1 LIRTCVNRLL
11 RFALEFGSKRFPDV
25 FSGLSEWISKLY
37 FPWKVDVFPRAYR
50 GKFPFPV
57 PGNNQKGGG
66 NLMSNIFSTDF
77 AGRNFSLKTNYV
89 AAQAD
94 GSMLVYYGDTVVLVT
109 VVSLKSVR
117 EGVDFLPLTVDYQE
131 KTFAAG
137 KIPGGFFKREGR
149 NNEREVLTSRIIDR
163 AIRPLF
169 PKGYYSE
176 TQVVATVLS
185 VDKENDSDV
194 AAMIGASAALE
205 ISDVPFKGPIAGV
218 RIGRINGALVANASP
233 EQMQESELN
242 LFLVGRKVTSGKE
255 GRPYDVELVM
265 MEGEAKEV
273 AEDVIVDAIKF
284 GLESVRP
291 VIDLQDQVRAAIGKA
306 KRSVE
311 EEAADEELI
320 ERVRAEA
327 LPGLKEGYSLPRKLE
342 RYSKLGDVRAAVI
355 KTIGDGDAA
364 ISKKVAAIIENIE
377 SRILRDMII
386 QEKKRIDGRSS
397 TDIRAISS
405 EVGVLPRA
413 HGSALFNRGET
424 QALAVLTL
432 GTSSDEQRMDY
443 IAGEERRSFLLHYNF
458 PPYSVGEAKSL
469 RSPGRREIGHGAL
482 ARKALVPI
490 LPSPETFPYTI
501 RIVSE
506 ILSSNGSSSMATVCG
521 GIMCLMD
528 GGVPVKDIVAGI
540 AMGLLKEGD
549 EVVILSDILGDED
562 HAGDMDFKVC
572 GTEKGVTAMQMDI
585 KIDGLTEDILRKAL
599 AQAREGRMHIIG
611 KIRETMSAPRSD
623 ISLYAPRITTV
634 KVKEDQ
640 VRTVIGSGGK
650 NIRQIISETGVTIDV
665 EDDGTVTIASA
676 DAEAAA
682 RAVAM
687 VKWLTEEAEVGKIY
701 RGTVKKIVDFG
712 AFVEILPGTEGLL
725 HISQIAKERIAKV
738 TDVLREGDEVMVK
751 VLEVDKSGK
760 IRLSRKEALGTEST

>member
-1 LIRTCVNRLL
+1 MSN
-11 RFALEFGSKRFPDV
+11 V
-25 FSGLSEWISKLY
+25 FS
-37 FPWKVDVFPRAYR
+37 A
-50 GKFPFPV
+50 
-57 PGNNQKGGG
+57 
-66 NLMSNIFSTDF
+66 DF
-77 AGRNFSLKTNYV
+77 AGRNISLKTNYV

-94 GSMLVYYGDTVVLVT
+94 GSILVYYGDTVVLIT

-131 KTFAAG
+131 MTFAAG

-149 NNEREVLTSRIIDR
+149 PNEREILTSRIIDR

-169 PKGYYSE
+169 PKGYFSE
-176 TQVVATVLS
+176 TQVVATLLS
-185 VDKENDSDV
+185 VDKENDPDV
-194 AAMIGASAALE
+194 ASMVGASAALG
-205 ISDVPFKGPIAGV
+205 ISDIPFKGPIAGV
-218 RIGRINGALVANASP
+218 RVGLINGEFVANVSP
-233 EQMQESELN
+233 EKMKESEMS
-242 LFLVGRKVTSGKE
+242 LFLVGRKVTPGASG
-255 GRPYDVELVM
+255 RAYDVELVM
-265 MEGEAKEV
+265 MEGEGSEV
-273 AEDVIVDAIKF
+273 PEDKIVDAIKF
-284 GLESVRP
+284 GLEAIRP
-291 VIDLQDQVRAAIGKA
+291 VIDLQDQMRAAIGKV
-306 KRSVE
+306 KRTVE
-311 EEAADEELI
+311 EQAPDEELI
-320 ERVRAEA
+320 ARVKAEA
-327 LPGLKEGYSLPRKLE
+327 VPGLKEGYGMPRKLE
-342 RYSKLGDVRAAVI
+342 RYSKLSDVRAAVI
-355 KTIGDGDAA
+355 KNIGGEDAVLC
-364 ISKKVAAIIENIE
+364 KKVAAIIEHIE

-386 QEKKRIDGRSS
+386 QEKRRIDGRTS
-397 TDIRAISS
+397 TDIRPISS

-424 QALAVLTL
+424 QALAALTL
-432 GTSSDEQRMDY
+432 GTSADEQRMDY
-443 IAGEERRSFLLHYNF
+443 VSGEETRAFLLHYNF
-458 PPYSVGEAKSL
+458 PPFSVGEAKSL

-482 ARKALVPI
+482 ARKALVPV
-490 LPSPETFPYTI
+490 LPPPEEFPYTI

-521 GIMCLMD
+521 GILSLMD

-549 EVVILSDILGDED
+549 DVVILSDILGDED

-599 AQAREGRMHIIG
+599 AQAREGRIHIIG
-611 KIRETMSAPRSD
+611 KIRETLSAPRGD

-738 TDVLREGDEVMVK
+738 TDVLQEGDEVMVK
-751 VLEVDKSGK
+751 VLEIDKSGK
-760 IRLSRKEALGTEST
+760 IRLSRKEALGAEVQ

>member
-1 LIRTCVNRLL
+1 
-11 RFALEFGSKRFPDV
+11 
-25 FSGLSEWISKLY
+25 
-37 FPWKVDVFPRAYR
+37 
-50 GKFPFPV
+50 
-57 PGNNQKGGG
+57 
-66 NLMSNIFSTDF
+66 MSNIFSKDF

-94 GSMLVYYGDTVVLVT
+94 GAMLVYYGDTVVLVT
-109 VVSLKSVR
+109 AVSLKTVR
-117 EGVDFLPLTVDYQE
+117 EGLDFLPLTVDYQE
-131 KTFAAG
+131 MTYAAG

-149 NNEREVLTSRIIDR
+149 PNERETLTSRIIDR
-163 AIRPLF
+163 SIRPLF

-176 TQVVATVLS
+176 TQIVATVLS
-185 VDKENDSDV
+185 VDRENDADV
-194 AAMIGASAALE
+194 AALIGASAALE
-205 ISDVPFKGPIAGV
+205 MSDIPFKGPIAGV
-218 RIGRINGALVANASP
+218 RVGRINGELIANATP
-233 EQMQESELN
+233 EKMKESDMN
-242 LFLVGRKVTSGKE
+242 LFLVGRKVTPGTSN
-255 GRPYDVELVM
+255 RPYDVELVM

-273 AEDVIVDAIKF
+273 PEDIIVDAIKF

-291 VIDLQDQVRAAIGKA
+291 VIDLQDEMRAAIGKA
-306 KRSVE
+306 KRTVE
-311 EEAADEELI
+311 EVAPDDELI
-320 ERVRAEA
+320 ARVKAEA
-327 LPGLKEGYSLPRKLE
+327 LPGLKEGYGMPRKLE
-342 RYSKLGDVRAAVI
+342 RYSKLGDVRAAAI
-355 KTIGDGDAA
+355 KNISEGDAVLG
-364 ISKKVAAIIENIE
+364 KKVATIIEHLE

-397 TDIRAISS
+397 TDIRPISS

-413 HGSALFNRGET
+413 HGSALFSRGET

-443 IAGEERRSFLLHYNF
+443 VGGEEMRSFMLHYNF
-458 PPYSVGEAKSL
+458 PPYSVGEAKFL

-482 ARKALVPI
+482 ARKALVPV
-490 LPSPETFPYTI
+490 LPSAEEFPYTI

-506 ILSSNGSSSMATVCG
+506 VLSSNGSSSMATVCG
-521 GIMCLMD
+521 GILSMMD

-540 AMGLLKEGD
+540 AMGLLKEG
-549 EVVILSDILGDED
+549 EQVVILSDILGDED

-572 GTEKGVTAMQMDI
+572 GTEKGVTALQMDI

-599 AQAREGRMHIIG
+599 AQAREGRIHIIG
-611 KIRETMSAPRSD
+611 KIRETMTAPRGD

-634 KVKEDQ
+634 KVKVDQ

-687 VKWLTEEAEVGKIY
+687 VKWLTEEAEIGKIY

-725 HISQIAKERIAKV
+725 HISQIAKERINKV
-738 TDVLREGDEVMVK
+738 TDVLQEGDEVMVK

-760 IRLSRKEALGTEST
+760 IRLSRKDALGQEPTK